1 VEPHRAGEAIVA
13 PLHVVSLIYIYESDA
28 PTPDNLLDRYSTIRP
43 WARALRAEGVEVTI
57 VQRFHRDLR
66 FEDQGVRFDFRMD
79 ACPPKLRKWQVPL
92 SFHSAVRGA
101 CQADRHGE
109 ASATV
114 VHVNGLIFPLQM
126 RILRNSLPSSCAIVA
141 QHHAERPWR
150 TIAQPIQMWGLRAAD
165 GFLFAARDSA
175 SSWLDRGLIAKNQR
189 IFQVMEGSTD
199 FQWED
204 RASARAHT
212 RLSGN
217 PVVLWVGRLV
227 LLKDPLTVLEGFE
240 QVLQH
245 IPEARLYMVYSSD
258 DLLRSVRDRIA
269 SSPRLSDA
277 VTLLGS
283 VDHSKLER
291 LYNSADYFVLGSHY
305 EGSGFSLAE
314 ALACGVV
321 PVVTDIPSFRAMT
334 DDGRIGCCW
343 SPGCS
348 VAFSQAFLQVAR
360 QPLRELSDH
369 AVRFF
374 RAHLSYP
381 AIARDSIRAYREVV
395 SARVG
400 SRP

>member
-1 VEPHRAGEAIVA
+1 
-13 PLHVVSLIYIYESDA
+13 
-28 PTPDNLLDRYSTIRP
+28 
-43 WARALRAEGVEVTI
+43 
-57 VQRFHRDLR
+57 
-66 FEDQGVRFDFRMD
+66 
-79 ACPPKLRKWQVPL
+79 
-92 SFHSAVRGA
+92 
-101 CQADRHGE
+101 
-109 ASATV
+109 
-114 VHVNGLIFPLQM
+114 
-126 RILRNSLPSSCAIVA
+126 
-141 QHHAERPWR
+141 
-150 TIAQPIQMWGLRAAD
+150 
-165 GFLFAARDSA
+165 
-175 SSWLDRGLIAKNQR
+175 
-189 IFQVMEGSTD
+189 
-199 FQWED
+199 
-204 RASARAHT
+204 
-212 RLSGN
+212 
-217 PVVLWVGRLV
+217 
-227 LLKDPLTVLEGFE
+227 
-240 QVLQH
+240 
-245 IPEARLYMVYSSD
+245 
-258 DLLRSVRDRIA
+258 
-269 SSPRLSDA
+269 
-277 VTLLGS
+277 LLGS

-343 SPGCS
+343 SPGCA